1 MMTIKVRAYHKE
13 LKRMISTNELVKDQ
27 MTLLADG
34 RFINVSGVDSRLS
47 QIVPRDRMIPLLFT
61 GLFDKNKK
69 EIYEG
74 DILKTNNHLDYIE
87 WKDEFS
93 GFKYHSD
100 KSRMTMVDW
109 FENGQYAGVE
119 VIGNIYENPELLK
132 GGKWKSI

>member
-74 DILKTNNHLDYIE
+74 DILRFKGRVDGNNR
-87 WKDEFS
+87 EFILPVTFEIRG
-93 GFKYHSD
+93 GFQMYLTGIRHYDIFSN
-100 KSRMTMVDW
+100 
-109 FENGQYAGVE
+109 EVE
-119 VIGNIYENPELLK
+119 VIGNVFEDKNL
-132 GGKWKSI
+132 